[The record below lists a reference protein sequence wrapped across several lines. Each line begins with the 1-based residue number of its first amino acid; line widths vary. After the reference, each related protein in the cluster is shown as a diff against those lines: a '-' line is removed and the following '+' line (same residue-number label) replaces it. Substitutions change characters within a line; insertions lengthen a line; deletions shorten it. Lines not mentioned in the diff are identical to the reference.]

1 MKQKKEQ
8 KCRLWCSLHLFE
20 LTRTYLFHLLL
31 HSSLVVFN
39 HRLGVVFEVEPH
51 KDTVNQWWAD
61 LNTHNKSLV
70 LFPPFCVLYQRLSF
84 ILRNCFLIPFVCC
97 DIFHALLSNT
107 GGCKTHKKCLYFS
120 HLLLPSCK
128 KTFSPPPC
136 SEKCTW
142 KCTCMP
148 HQIKQ
153 ILINVQVL

>member
-39 HRLGVVFEVEPH
+39 HHLGVVFEVEPH

-61 LNTHNKSLV
+61 LNTHNKSLG

-84 ILRNCFLIPFVCC
+84 ILRNCFLIPFICC

-128 KTFSPPPC
+128 KTIFSPHAVR
-136 SEKCTW
+136 SVLE
-142 KCTCMP
+142 
-148 HQIKQ
+148 
-153 ILINVQVL
+153 NVLVCHTSLNRF